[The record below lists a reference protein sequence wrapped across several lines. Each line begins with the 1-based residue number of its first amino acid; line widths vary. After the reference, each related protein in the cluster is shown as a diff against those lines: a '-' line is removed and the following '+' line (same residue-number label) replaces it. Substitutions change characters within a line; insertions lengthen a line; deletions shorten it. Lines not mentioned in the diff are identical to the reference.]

1 MAGFSWYLSEGFQVI
16 IEKSKEAKCSL
27 KDVQLRFL
35 CPDDLEEVRSLC
47 RDWFPIEYP
56 QSWYEDITSSDRFF
70 ALAAV
75 HKSEIIGLIVAE
87 IKPYLKLNAEDRGIL
102 SRWFASK
109 DTLVA
114 YILSLGVARSFRRSG
129 VATMLLEVL
138 INHLSG
144 PMPQPP
150 HEHRVKAIFLHV
162 LTTNTEAILFYE
174 HRRFRLHSF
183 LPYYYSIKGRCKDGF
198 TYVYYVNGGHAPWG
212 LYDYVKFVARAAWRG
227 GGLYPWLWGKLR
239 TALTIAW
246 HRYPRLP
253 NRRFIVPEK
262 VY

>member
-35 CPDDLEEVRSLC
+35 CPEDLEEVRLLC

-56 QSWYEDITSSDRFF
+56 QSWYEDITSSERFF

-75 HKSEIIGLIVAE
+75 YKSQIIGLIVAE

-114 YILSLGVARSFRRSG
+114 YILSLGVVRSYRRSG
-129 VATMLLEVL
+129 VATMLLDVL
-138 INHLSG
+138 INHLAG
-144 PMPQPP
+144 PVPQPP

-162 LTTNTEAILFYE
+162 LTTNNEAILFYE
-174 HRRFRLHSF
+174 KRRFRLHSF
-183 LPYYYSIKGRCKDGF
+183 LPYYYLIKGHCKDGF

-212 LYDYVKFVARAAWRG
+212 LYDYVKYVAQVAWRG

-246 HRYPRLP
+246 HRRKKLKASSDIKYA
-253 NRRFIVPEK
+253 V
-262 VY
+262 